1 MSKNTIAYTL
11 LIFATL
17 FWSGNFI
24 VGKAASL
31 FEIPPFTL
39 NFYRWLCAWLI
50 LAPFTL
56 REILR
61 KRNYILKNIKLIA
74 LLGFTSI
81 SVFNSI
87 VYYSLNFTQVISGV
101 LMISTI
107 PVMIIFF
114 CWIFRIE
121 KTNLYQIFG
130 VIFSLIGVIIIITKA
145 DLEKLLN
152 LNFNKG
158 DLWMVIAMLSWA
170 IYSAL
175 LRKKKFELSNITFL
189 QTIITAGL
197 AFLLPAYLLEMKL
210 GYKLNLDITFLLT
223 LGYVVLFPGLT
234 SFFFWIKGI
243 SIIGSNRAGIFLHL
257 MPIFSTLMAILIF
270 NEKFTIFHLAGAT
283 AIVAGIIL
291 STKRPKTEKI
301 LS

>member
-1 MSKNTIAYTL
+1 MISRNKTAYIF
-11 LIFATL
+11 LILATL

-39 NFYRWLCAWLI
+39 NFYRWTFAWLI

-56 REILR
+56 KEILQ
-61 KRNYILKNIKLIA
+61 KKNYILENIKLI
-74 LLGFTSI
+74 LILGITSI
-81 SVFNSI
+81 TVFNSI

-114 CWIFRIE
+114 CWILKIE
-121 KTNLYQIFG
+121 KTNFYQILG
-130 VIFSLIGVIIIITKA
+130 VIFSLLGVAVIVTKA
-145 DLEKLLN
+145 DLGKLFS

-158 DLWMVIAMLSWA
+158 DLWMVVAMFSWA
-170 IYSAL
+170 MYSAL
-175 LRKKKFELSNITFL
+175 LKKKKFDLTHISFL

-197 AFLLPAYLLEMKL
+197 ILLLPAYLIEMAL
-210 GYKLNLDITFLLT
+210 GYKLNVNLPFVLT
-223 LGYVVLFPGLT
+223 LSYVVLFPGLA

-243 SIIGSNRAGIFLHL
+243 SIIGSNRSGIFLHL
-257 MPIFSTLMAILIF
+257 MPIFSTVMAVLIF
-270 NEKFTIFHLAGAT
+270 NEKFMDFHLIGAT
-283 AIVAGIIL
+283 LIIAGIVL
-291 STKRPKTEKI
+291 SSKKVKHD
-301 LS
+301 

>member
-1 MSKNTIAYTL
+1 MFSKDKTAYIF

-39 NFYRWLCAWLI
+39 NFYRWLFAWLI

-56 REILR
+56 KELFR
-61 KRNYILKNIKLIA
+61 KKNYILDNIKLI
-74 LLGFTSI
+74 LILGITSI
-81 SVFNSI
+81 TVFNSI

-107 PVMIIFF
+107 PVLIIFF
-114 CWIFRIE
+114 CWIFKIE
-121 KTNLYQIFG
+121 KTNFYQMLGVVFSLFG
-130 VIFSLIGVIIIITKA
+130 VAVIVTKA
-145 DLEKLLN
+145 DLGKLLN

-158 DLWMVIAMLSWA
+158 DLWMVVAMFSWA

-175 LRKKKFELSNITFL
+175 LRKKKFELSHISFL
-189 QTIITAGL
+189 QIIITAGL
-197 AFLLPAYLLEMKL
+197 MLLLPAYLIEIAL
-210 GYKLNLDITFLLT
+210 GYELNIHIPFILT
-223 LGYVVLFPGLT
+223 LSYVVFFPGLV
-234 SFFFWIKGI
+234 SFLFWIKGI

-257 MPIFSTLMAILIF
+257 MPIFSTIMAILIF
-270 NEKFTIFHLAGAT
+270 KEKFMTFHLIGA
-283 AIVAGIIL
+283 IFIISGIIL
-291 STKRPKTEKI
+291 SSKGRRI
-301 LS
+301 

>member
-1 MSKNTIAYTL
+1 MPKNTIAYIL
-11 LIFATL
+11 LIFTTL
-17 FWSGNFI
+17 FWAGNFI
-24 VGKAASL
+24 VGKSASL

-56 REILR
+56 SEIFR
-61 KRNYILKNIKLIA
+61 KKNYILENIKLITI
-74 LLGFTSI
+74 LGITSI
-81 SVFNSI
+81 TIFNSI

-114 CWIFRIE
+114 CWVFKIE
-121 KTNLYQIFG
+121 KTNLYQISG
-130 VIFSLIGVIIIITKA
+130 VIFSLFGVTVIITKA
-145 DLEKLLN
+145 DLGILLN

-158 DLWMVIAMLSWA
+158 DLWMVVAMFSWA

-175 LRKKKFELSNITFL
+175 LRKKKFELSHIAFL

-197 AFLLPAYLLEMKL
+197 IFLLPAYLLEIML
-210 GYKLNLDITFLLT
+210 GHKLNIHLPFLLT
-223 LGYVVLFPGLT
+223 LGYVVLFPGLA

-243 SIIGSNRAGIFLHL
+243 SIIGSNRSGIFLHL
-257 MPIFSTLMAILIF
+257 IPIFSTLMAIIIF
-270 NEKFTIFHLAGAT
+270 KEKFMNFHFIGT
-283 AIVAGIIL
+283 AFIITGIVL
-291 STKRPKTEKI
+291 SAKGRVTTK
-301 LS
+301 

>member
-1 MSKNTIAYTL
+1 MSVLISKNNVAYIL

-56 REILR
+56 KEIFQ
-61 KRNYILKNIKLIA
+61 KSNYILKNIKLIII
-74 LLGFTSI
+74 LGITSI
-81 SVFNSI
+81 TIFNSI

-101 LMISTI
+101 LMIATI

-114 CWIFRIE
+114 SGIFKIE
-121 KTNLYQIFG
+121 KANWHQISGIFFSLFG
-130 VIFSLIGVIIIITKA
+130 VFIIITKA
-145 DLEKLLN
+145 DIEILMN

-158 DLWMVIAMLSWA
+158 DLWMVVAMFSWA

-175 LRKKKFELSNITFL
+175 LRKKKFELSHIAFL
-189 QTIITAGL
+189 QTIITTGL
-197 AFLLPAYLLEMKL
+197 LFLLPAYIMEIIL
-210 GYKLNLDITFLLT
+210 GNKLNIHVPFILT
-223 LGYVVLFPGLT
+223 LGYVVLFPGLA

-257 MPIFSTLMAILIF
+257 MPIFAALMAIAIF
-270 NEKFTIFHLAGAT
+270 KEKFMLFHLIGAIL
-283 AIVAGIIL
+283 IVIGIVL
-291 STKRPKTEKI
+291 SAKGRQI
-301 LS
+301 

>member
-1 MSKNTIAYTL
+1 MISKNKIAYIL
-11 LIFATL
+11 LILTTL
-17 FWSGNFI
+17 FWSGNFV

-56 REILR
+56 REIFQ
-61 KRNYILKNIKLIA
+61 KRNHIKENVKLIA
-74 LLGFTSI
+74 VLGITSI
-81 SVFNSI
+81 AVFNSI

-114 CWIFRIE
+114 CWIFSIE
-121 KTNLYQIFG
+121 KTNLYQILG
-130 VIFSLIGVIIIITKA
+130 VIFSLFGVTVIITHA
-145 DLEKLLN
+145 DLGKLLN

-158 DLWMVIAMLSWA
+158 DLWMVVAMFSWA

-175 LRKKKFELSNITFL
+175 LRKKKFELSHIAFL

-197 AFLLPAYLLEMKL
+197 IFLIPAYTLEIILGHKL
-210 GYKLNLDITFLLT
+210 IVHIPFLLT
-223 LGYVVLFPGLT
+223 LGYVVLFPGLA

-243 SIIGSNRAGIFLHL
+243 SIIGSNRSGIFLHL
-257 MPIFSTLMAILIF
+257 IPIFSTLMAIIIF
-270 NEKFTIFHLAGAT
+270 EEKFMNFHFIGAT
-283 AIVAGIIL
+283 FIITGIIL
-291 STKRPKTEKI
+291 SSKGRIITE
-301 LS
+301 